1 MPHLLAQQQPPAP
14 PDHGEG
20 ADAHGGHP
28 TYIGPLDLAAKENM
42 AAAFWSLGIFLVL
55 FFVLWKFAW
64 GPIVKGL
71 QGREDRIN
79 ESLKRAEELE
89 KATRELTERHRE
101 AMAKAQQ
108 EAQQV
113 VAEAR
118 AQAQK
123 AAADVAEKAHAEI
136 DASRERFQR
145 EMALEAAKVKAEIRR
160 EAVELTLAAAS
171 RVIGKSLS
179 GADHSRL
186 ADEALRDAESVARG

>member
-1 MPHLLAQQQPPAP
+1 MPYLLAQ
-14 PDHGEG
+14 DHHAG
-20 ADAHGGHP
+20 AHLEHVN
-28 TYIGPLDLAAKENM
+28 PLD
-42 AAAFWSLGIFLVL
+42 AAAPENLKAALWALGIFLVVL
-55 FFVLWKFAW
+55 FVLWKLAW

-89 KATRELTERHRE
+89 KATREMTERHRE
-101 AMAKAQQ
+101 AMAKSQV
-108 EAQQV
+108 EAQQIV
-113 VAEAR
+113 VEAR

-123 AAADVAEKAHAEI
+123 AASDVAEKAHAEI
-136 DASRERFQR
+136 QASRERFQR
-145 EMALEAAKVKAEIRR
+145 EMALEAAKVKDEIRR

-171 RVIGKSLS
+171 RVIGKTLT